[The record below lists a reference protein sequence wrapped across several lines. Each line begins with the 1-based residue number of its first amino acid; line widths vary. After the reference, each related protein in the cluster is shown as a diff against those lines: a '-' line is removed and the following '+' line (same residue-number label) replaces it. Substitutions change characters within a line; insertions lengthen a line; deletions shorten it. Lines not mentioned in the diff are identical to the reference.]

1 MAPEHPGPPPLEGSP
16 RLVPWHPRLP
26 PRRGAGQWRP
36 RQTILARPS
45 LTIARRPALR
55 LGRRPGALMRSSP
68 PPPLPPPHAA
78 ILVDPTRPSLPSRT
92 YIRPPSTQYRGPGP
106 ERVGPQ
112 ATLPHPPCTNL
123 MASPLWVDGRWMGD
137 LKEPAGGGG
146 AERGERHQCCR
157 LLLSTPLCPLVL
169 RSPSLEF
176 PSPAFLSLSLLTH
189 YLSSPRKLACVSGS
203 WKHRAAPSFLPP
215 LVSPNHPL
223 RETPCPSCA
232 TRRPRCAAGPIRTSL
247 GA

>member
-1 MAPEHPGPPPLEGSP
+1 MIHPCPYPRGPRPTPLDGSP

-26 PRRGAGQWRP
+26 PRREAGQWRP

-45 LTIARRPALR
+45 LTIARMAALR
-55 LGRRPGALMRSSP
+55 LGRRPGALMRSPP

-78 ILVDPTRPSLPSRT
+78 IFVDPTRPSLPSRT

-112 ATLPHPPCTNL
+112 ATLLHPPCTNP

-146 AERGERHQCCR
+146 EGGA
-157 LLLSTPLCPLVL
+157 TPLLQAFIINTSVPPRCA
-169 RSPSLEF
+169 R
-176 PSPAFLSLSLLTH
+176 PAVFLSSSFLSLSLLTP
-189 YLSSPRKLACVSGS
+189 YFPSPRKLACMSRS
-203 WKHRAAPSFLPP
+203 WKHRAAP
-215 LVSPNHPL
+215 
-223 RETPCPSCA
+223 
-232 TRRPRCAAGPIRTSL
+232 
-247 GA
+247 

>member
-1 MAPEHPGPPPLEGSP
+1 MIHPCPYPRGPRPTPLDGSP

-26 PRRGAGQWRP
+26 PRREAGQWRP

-45 LTIARRPALR
+45 LTIARMAALR

-78 ILVDPTRPSLPSRT
+78 IFVDPTRPSLPSRT

-112 ATLPHPPCTNL
+112 ATLLHPPCTNP

-137 LKEPAGGGG
+137 LKEPAGGG
-146 AERGERHQCCR
+146 RGGSDTTAAGFYYQH
-157 LLLSTPLCPLVL
+157 LCAPSL
-169 RSPSLEF
+169 RSPSCV
-176 PSPAFLSLSLLTH
+176 PLLFIPILIFT
-189 YLSSPRKLACVSGS
+189 
-203 WKHRAAPSFLPP
+203 
-215 LVSPNHPL
+215 HPL
-223 RETPCPSCA
+223 LPFSSQV
-232 TRRPRCAAGPIRTSL
+232 GL
-247 GA
+247 YV

>member
-1 MAPEHPGPPPLEGSP
+1 MAPEHPGPPPWRAPLVSSLGIPDSHP
-16 RLVPWHPRLP
+16 DGKPANGGHGRLFWHGP
-26 PRRGAGQWRP
+26 AS
-36 RQTILARPS
+36 PS
-45 LTIARRPALR
+45 LACPRCALGGA
-55 LGRRPGALMRSSP
+55 LGALMRSSP

-78 ILVDPTRPSLPSRT
+78 ILGDPTRPSLPSRT

-112 ATLPHPPCTNL
+112 ATLLHPPCTNP

-146 AERGERHQCCR
+146 EGGATPMLQAFIINTSVPPRPALALSRVPLPCIPILIFTHP
-157 LLLSTPLCPLVL
+157 LLLFSSQVGLCVWELET
-169 RSPSLEF
+169 SGCSLIPPAARF
-176 PSPAFLSLSLLTH
+176 PES
-189 YLSSPRKLACVSGS
+189 
-203 WKHRAAPSFLPP
+203 
-215 LVSPNHPL
+215 PL

>member
-1 MAPEHPGPPPLEGSP
+1 MIHPCPYPRGPRPTPLDGSP

-26 PRRGAGQWRP
+26 PRREAGQWRP

-45 LTIARRPALR
+45 LTIARMAALR

-78 ILVDPTRPSLPSRT
+78 TFVDPTRPSLPSRT

-112 ATLPHPPCTNL
+112 ATLLHPPCTNP

-146 AERGERHQCCR
+146 RGERHHCCR
-157 LLLSTPLCPLVL
+157 LLLSTPLCPLVAL
-169 RSPSLEF
+169 ALLCSSPLHSYPYLY
-176 PSPAFLSLSLLTH
+176 SPLTSLL
-189 YLSSPRKLACVSGS
+189 LAS
-203 WKHRAAPSFLPP
+203 W
-215 LVSPNHPL
+215 LV
-223 RETPCPSCA
+223 C
-232 TRRPRCAAGPIRTSL
+232 L
-247 GA
+247 GAGSIGLLPNSSRLS